1 MRRWFSGAPSTAS
14 GDHQDCGQSRAGVH
28 GEDAEALEHMENGL
42 SPKHADIEEWVRR
55 QVCNATQ
62 LEAAPRGSTLPVH
75 DLVLL
80 THVQLLLE

>member
-1 MRRWFSGAPSTAS
+1 M
-14 GDHQDCGQSRAGVH
+14 AGGH

-62 LEAAPRGSTLPVH
+62 PEAAPRGSMLPVH
-75 DLVLL
+75 ELVLF